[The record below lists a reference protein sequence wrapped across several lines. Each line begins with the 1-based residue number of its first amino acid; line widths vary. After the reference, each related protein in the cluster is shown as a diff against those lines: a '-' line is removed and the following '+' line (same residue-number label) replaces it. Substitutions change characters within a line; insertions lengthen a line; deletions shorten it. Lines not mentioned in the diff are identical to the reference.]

1 MVNYRRSPPRRPKNP
16 LASLLQTAALHPLDS
31 PEQSALLTLL
41 HGLKSVSDTDGLANS
56 SNPCTPPTTTTISL
70 PLLNETARAL
80 FFDRPRGWH
89 AAAQWTNLNAF
100 LARATKDGL
109 LVPGLQ
115 DLGIANARE
124 ALEMRQEPEERLD
137 VLLAGA
143 GVWMVV
149 MGEEIWGF
157 LREGEGAEDK
167 RGGGNVWERWQ
178 FWKRRFLFMSH
189 REDLSVASREL
200 AAEAEAVMG
209 RVA

>member
-1 MVNYRRSPPRRPKNP
+1 MVPTEEAQHTALKSLWR
-16 LASLLQTAALHPLDS
+16 ALLQSATLHPLDT

-41 HGLKSVSDTDGLANS
+41 HGLKSDTETAKANS
-56 SNPCTPPTTTTISL
+56 ATPCSFASL

-80 FFDRPRGWH
+80 FFDRPRHSRGG
-89 AAAQWTNLNAF
+89 AARWTNLNAF

-149 MGEEIWGF
+149 MGEEMWGF
-157 LREGEGAEDK
+157 LAAGEGDK
-167 RGGGNVWERWQ
+167 GGDDVWERWQ

-200 AAEAEAVMG
+200 AAEAEAVME

>member
-1 MVNYRRSPPRRPKNP
+1 MVPTEEAQHTALKALWR
-16 LASLLQTAALHPLDS
+16 ALLQSATLHPLDT

-41 HGLKSVSDTDGLANS
+41 HGLKSDTATAKAHS
-56 SNPCTPPTTTTISL
+56 ATPCSFASL
-70 PLLNETARAL
+70 PLLNDTARTL
-80 FFDRPRGWH
+80 FFDRPRDSRGG
-89 AAAQWTNLNAF
+89 AARWTNLNAF

-149 MGEEIWGF
+149 MGEEMWDF
-157 LREGEGAEDK
+157 LGGK
-167 RGGGNVWERWQ
+167 GGGEVWERWQ

-200 AAEAEAVMG
+200 AAEAEAVME